1 MNLSTPTSPK
11 PREPL
16 SILLLG
22 APGSR
27 KTTFALQFPGVY
39 VIDTDGNLAGPET
52 TIRHGIKDI
61 KTGKLLVS
69 PLDPN
74 LSYSWDS
81 ANFTS
86 VGDGPKLEVP
96 MAMRYDRVK
105 DLLTASR
112 NLDCQTVFVDS
123 FTMID
128 HFIITKI
135 LKAQSR
141 DELKPNDYQVVKSNY
156 WELLTKLKGTGK
168 VFIATCHEIP
178 MYEPSPSNM
187 MKEVLVGYEPSLSG
201 KVRHFLGAFFTDIW
215 RCAIEPEATAAGVV
229 MKAKLYTSKTTKS
242 PDLKNSLGLPAVMDA
257 TYSEIKKYIV

>member
-27 KTTFALQFPGVY
+27 KTTFALQFPQVY

-61 KTGKLLVS
+61 KTGKLLV
-69 PLDPN
+69 PPIDPN
-74 LSYSWDS
+74 LTYGWDS

-86 VGDGPKLEVP
+86 VGETKLEVP
-96 MAMRYDRVK
+96 MADRYDRVK
-105 DLLTASR
+105 SLLTASR

-215 RCAIEPEATAAGVV
+215 RCAVETEATPAGNVT
-229 MKAKLYTSKTTKS
+229 KAKLYTSKTPKS

-257 TYSEIKKYIV
+257 SYSEIKKYIV